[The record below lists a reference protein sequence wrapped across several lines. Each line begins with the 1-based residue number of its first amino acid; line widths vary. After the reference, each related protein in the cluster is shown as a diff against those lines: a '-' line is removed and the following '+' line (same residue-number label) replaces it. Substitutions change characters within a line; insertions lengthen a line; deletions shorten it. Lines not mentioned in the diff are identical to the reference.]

1 MSLIKYCV
9 LMILAFIACASRADD
24 RSIYNARAAADLVA
38 LFGTLDRNADDRLTR
53 AEATGDLNMEPRFDE
68 LDGNRDGVITRQEL
82 NDYIVLRYAV
92 ARPA

>member
-9 LMILAFIACASRADD
+9 LMILAFIACASRAD
-24 RSIYNARAAADLVA
+24 
-38 LFGTLDRNADDRLTR
+38 DRNADDRLTR